1 MQPLCFWWEQH
12 VNAYY
17 WQLSQ
22 SVDKLETWV
31 TSNNRVASLCI
42 HENSSQ
48 LMFLVL
54 LYLEGELI

>member
-1 MQPLCFWWEQH
+1 M
-12 VNAYY
+12 NDSY
-17 WQLSQ
+17 WQPSQ
-22 SVDKLETWV
+22 SVDKLEKWV
-31 TSNNRVASLCI
+31 TPNNRVASLCI